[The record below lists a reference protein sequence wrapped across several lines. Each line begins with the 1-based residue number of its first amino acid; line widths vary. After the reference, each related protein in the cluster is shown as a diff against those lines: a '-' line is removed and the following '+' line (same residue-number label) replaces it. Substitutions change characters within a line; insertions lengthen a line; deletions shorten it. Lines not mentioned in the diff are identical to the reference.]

1 MGVDAYKKT
10 RVQRNVQRK
19 VTSTN
24 LYLKL
29 LIKLYKFLARRT
41 DSNFNATVLR
51 RLQQTRTARYPI
63 SVSRLVKQINTA
75 KDKTRTLVVVG
86 TVTDDVRLLT
96 VPKINV
102 CALRFTET
110 ARKRILAAGGKVLT
124 FDQLAQQNPTGTGT
138 ILLRGPRVREE
149 LKHFGRASGLP
160 GSHAKPYVSHTAR
173 RGKGAR

>member
-1 MGVDAYKKT
+1 MGLDAYKKT
-10 RVQRNVQRK
+10 RVQRNVVRK

-41 DSNFNATVLR
+41 DSNFNSTILR
-51 RLQQTRTARYPI
+51 RLQSTRTARYPI

-75 KDKTRTLVVVG
+75 KDKTRILVVVG
-86 TVTDDVRLLT
+86 TVTDDIRLLN

-138 ILLRGPRVREE
+138 ILLRGPRIREA
-149 LKHFGRASGLP
+149 LKHFGRAAGLP
-160 GSHAKPYVSHTAR
+160 GSHAKPYVSNTAKKG
-173 RGKGAR
+173 RGSR